1 MPARARAAMPN
12 RVAERDMAQRI
23 GANQSLFAVMRFTE
37 PAIIGVLQ
45 LRLGDGGII
54 GNNLMPALSG
64 Q

>member
-1 MPARARAAMPN
+1 MPN

-23 GANQSLFAVMRFTE
+23 GANQSLFAVLRFTE